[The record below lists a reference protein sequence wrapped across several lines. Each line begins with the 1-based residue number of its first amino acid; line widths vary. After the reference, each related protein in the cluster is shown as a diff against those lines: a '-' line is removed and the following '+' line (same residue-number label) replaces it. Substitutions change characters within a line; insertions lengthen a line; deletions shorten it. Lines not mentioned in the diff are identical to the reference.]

1 MKWIGFISLIT
12 ASVEILMSKYS
23 KNKNNLNVLI
33 IGLDRDV
40 IRDTENPTFLRHKAY
55 ADEVSSLSFIV
66 YTPKDPKGENHSAII
81 DGSFSI
87 FPTNSKSKLTYF
99 FDTLKIGKGII
110 REKGIDI
117 VVTQDPLATG
127 LCGYLL
133 KRKFG
138 IVWVCNVHGDY
149 IDNPHWLRESLKNR
163 LLNILGKFLI
173 KRADGLR
180 VVSRLIQCKL
190 SSKKYGLNPNAVI
203 HATPSVE
210 LDKYPEAKY
219 NKDQLK
225 ERLGFADKK
234 VILFV
239 GRIEREK
246 EIPLLLEAVRALKDE
261 IPLVHL
267 IVAGRGSLLDEMK
280 GISGR
285 LKLDDHVTF
294 TGYLPME
301 KLIDYYRLADL
312 FVLVSYYEGTAKVLK
327 EAAMAE
333 LPLISTSVSGS
344 DEIVIDGK
352 SGFLIPIGGGDILC
366 EKLKL
371 LLTDDEMAERMGRA
385 AKKHVI
391 DTFDFKKNVK
401 DIVGSWEKI
410 YNLNEK

>member
-1 MKWIGFISLIT
+1 MPKLFK
-12 ASVEILMSKYS
+12 ERMD
-23 KNKNNLNVLI
+23 LNVLM
-33 IGLDRDV
+33 IGLDRDI
-40 IRDTENPTFLRHKAY
+40 IRDTKNPTFRRQKAY

-66 YTPKDPKGENHSAII
+66 YTPKDPKGKNHSAIS
-81 DGSFSI
+81 DGNISV
-87 FPTNSKSKLTYF
+87 FPTNSTNKLTYF
-99 FDTLKIGKGII
+99 FDTLKIGKEIV

-138 IVWVCNVHGDY
+138 IVWVSHVHGDY
-149 IDNPHWLRESLKNR
+149 IDNPHWLRESPKNR
-163 LLNILGKFLI
+163 LLNIFGKYLM

-180 VVSRLIQCKL
+180 VVSRLISNKL
-190 SSKKYGLNPNAVI
+190 KSKKYGLNPNAVI

-210 LDKYPEAKY
+210 LDKYPEPKY
-219 NKDQLK
+219 SKVELK
-225 ERLGFADKK
+225 ERLGFAGKK
-234 VILFV
+234 MILFV

-246 EIPLLLEAVRALKDE
+246 EIPLLLEAVRTLKDD

-267 IVAGRGSLLDEMK
+267 IVVGRGSLLDKMK
-280 GISGR
+280 GIAGR

-301 KLIDYYRLADL
+301 TLIDYYRLADV

-352 SGFLIPIGGGDILC
+352 SGFLIPIGDGDVLT

-371 LLTDDEMAERMGRA
+371 LLTDDEMAEKMGNA

-410 YNLNEK
+410 YNLKEN

>member
-1 MKWIGFISLIT
+1 MPKLIKER
-12 ASVEILMSKYS
+12 VD
-23 KNKNNLNVLI
+23 LNVLI

-40 IRDTENPTFLRHKAY
+40 IRDSENPTFMRHRAY
-55 ADEVSSLSFIV
+55 ANEVSSLSFIV
-66 YTPKDPKGENHSAII
+66 YTPNDPKGENRSAIT
-81 DGSFSI
+81 DGNFSV
-87 FPTNSKSKLTYF
+87 FPTNSINKLTYF
-99 FDTLKIGKGII
+99 FDTLRIGKRII

-138 IVWVCNVHGDY
+138 IVWVCNIHGDY
-149 IDNPHWLRESLKNR
+149 IENPHWLGESLKNR
-163 LLNILGKFLI
+163 LLNIVGKFLI

-180 VVSRLIQCKL
+180 VVSRLIKNKL
-190 SSKKYGLNPNAVI
+190 TSKRFGLNPNSII

-219 NKDQLK
+219 NKRQLK

-246 EIPLLLEAVRALKDE
+246 EIPLLLETVRTLKDD

-267 IVAGRGSLLDEMK
+267 IVAGRGSLLNDMR

-285 LKLDDHVTF
+285 LGIDDHVTF

-301 KLIDYYRLADL
+301 RLIDYYRLADV

-327 EAAMAE
+327 EAAIAG
-333 LPLISTSVSGS
+333 LPLISTDVSGS

-352 SGFLIPIGGGDILC
+352 NGFLIPVGDGNALG

-371 LLTDDEMAERMGRA
+371 LLTDDEKAERMGRS

-391 DTFDFKKNVK
+391 DVFDFKKNVK
-401 DIVGSWEKI
+401 DIVGVWERI
-410 YNLNEK
+410 YNLKES